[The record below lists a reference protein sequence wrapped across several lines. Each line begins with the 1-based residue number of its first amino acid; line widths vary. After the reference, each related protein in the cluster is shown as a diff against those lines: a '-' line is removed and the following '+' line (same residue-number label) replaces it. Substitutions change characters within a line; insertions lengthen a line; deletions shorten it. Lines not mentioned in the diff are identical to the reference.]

1 MKTERIGILRMPSGN
16 LQSVWNALYTS
27 GLDPEFVDE
36 NSNFDDFTHMI
47 IPGVGH
53 FKAVMDHLNAK
64 GLPPRII
71 DFAASGRPTLGI
83 CVGMQLLGQSSDE
96 GDVVT
101 PGLGLVNGT
110 VTRLPSEEQ
119 VLPHVGWTTVDFKR
133 NHPVTEGIK
142 QGRDYYFVHS
152 YGMAAESDDPVIGMS
167 SYGRDF
173 ISIVGQG
180 NIVGFQFH
188 PEKSQSNGLQL
199 LTNFA
204 YWDGKC

>member
-1 MKTERIGILRMPSGN
+1 MERIGILRMPLGN

-27 GLDPEFVDE
+27 GFDPEFVDE
-36 NSNFDDFTHMI
+36 HSNFDDFSHLI

-53 FKAVMDHLNAK
+53 FKAVMDHLHDK
-64 GLPPRII
+64 DLPKRIL

-83 CVGMQLLGQSSDE
+83 CVGMQLLGLSSTE
-96 GDVVT
+96 GDVET
-101 PGLGLVNGT
+101 QGLGLVNGM
-110 VTRLPSEEQ
+110 VTRLPTEGQ
-119 VLPHVGWTTVDFKR
+119 VLPHVGWSTVEFKR
-133 NHPVTEGIK
+133 SHPVTEQLK

-152 YGMAAESDDPVIGMS
+152 YAMTAEIEDPVIGVS

-173 ISIVGQG
+173 VSIVGQD
-180 NIVGFQFH
+180 NVVGFQFH
-188 PEKSQSNGLQL
+188 PEKSQANGLQL